1 MAKNST
7 ATGAYRNAI
16 LRRLS
21 PDVLSRLAPNAV
33 EPPTQQSSLRT
44 EHRNSVRL
52 FPRSGRHLCDCRHAR
67 RQQHRSRHDR
77 PRGDGLFDA
86 PAGDPHRS
94 LSLFHSGGRPWSPG
108 SSGCAHFDCGRE
120 SGTTTGR
127 PAVRGDVP
135 HADHAVRRLQ
145 RIASHRTTV
154 LPLDSHDSRS
164 GRLRRFKLSHEFL
177 ALMLGVRR
185 SSVTDVL
192 APLQELGL
200 LRSSRGTI
208 TILNREALKKRV
220 CECYWV
226 MVRREREQA

>member
-33 EPPTQQSSLRT
+33 DLPLNKVLYEPNT
-44 EHRNSVRL
+44 EIQYAYFPEAGVISVIAVMHDGNSIEV
-52 FPRSGRHLCDCRHAR
+52 GTI
-67 RQQHRSRHDR
+67 
-77 PRGDGLFDA
+77 
-86 PAGDPHRS
+86 
-94 LSLFHSGGRPWSPG
+94 
-108 SSGCAHFDCGRE
+108 GRE
-120 SGTTTGR
+120 GMACSTLLLETHT
-127 PAVRGDVP
+127 VP
-135 HADHAVRRLQ
+135 YRYFIQVAGHGHRVAADALTST
-145 RIASHRTTV
+145 A
-154 LPLDSHDSRS
+154 DGSRE
-164 GRLRRFKLSHEFL
+164 LRRVVLQFEATFRTQTMQCAACNGLHHIEQRCCRWILMTRDRVDSDEFKLSHEFL

-208 TILNREALKKRV
+208 TILNREALEKRV